1 MVKAVQTMSRLEAQ
15 RLEGLF
21 FDLDDTLLHEGK
33 LRKHAY
39 AALFHLA
46 QSGLR
51 LMTLTGRPARW
62 AELIARMWP
71 VEAAIAENGALGFAQ
86 VGRRVSGFDFL
97 KTEVRLRHRTRLERL
112 VMEARR
118 QIPELSPADDATARV
133 SDFTFDIGE
142 FEQADESTI
151 ARARQLARERGART
165 TRSSVHLHFTFD
177 RADKATGALR
187 YLGLTGVDVTRARA
201 RFAFIGDSQNDAECF
216 SGFATTVG
224 VSNLRGRFSVGP
236 RYLTRGATDDGFCE
250 FADVLCTLRAGRAG
264 FAAGPFFR

>member
-1 MVKAVQTMSRLEAQ
+1 MLAAVRGRLGERLVLELSGGAGYTVRSGVARSVQRRWHGAGSVAARLRVTGGHALYGLAFYHSSPYVSTGLATLGVEAAQ

-39 AALFHLA
+39 ASLFHLA

-51 LMTLTGRPARW
+51 LMALTGRPARW

-71 VEAAIAENGALGFAQ
+71 VEAAIAENGALGFGQ

-97 KTEVRLRHRTRLERL
+97 KTEVRLRHRARLERL
-112 VMEARR
+112 VTEARR
-118 QIPELSPADDATARV
+118 QIPELLPADDATARV

-151 ARARQLARERGART
+151 ALARRRHSRHSRT
-165 TRSSVHLHFTFD
+165 MRSSSCD
-177 RADKATGALR
+177 WRRPRAH
-187 YLGLTGVDVTRARA
+187 
-201 RFAFIGDSQNDAECF
+201 
-216 SGFATTVG
+216 
-224 VSNLRGRFSVGP
+224 
-236 RYLTRGATDDGFCE
+236 
-250 FADVLCTLRAGRAG
+250 
-264 FAAGPFFR
+264 AAC